1 MLTTHIDEIVLMWHF
16 ALIIMF
22 LMLSEFS
29 LIYQFKIEHY
39 NPTWM
44 RYALCFVIRGV
55 DNELIA
61 ALLMSSDVRTCL

>member
-1 MLTTHIDEIVLMWHF
+1 MLTTHIDEIVLMRHF

-39 NPTWM
+39 NPT
-44 RYALCFVIRGV
+44 
-55 DNELIA
+55 
-61 ALLMSSDVRTCL
+61 